1 MSRLILVR
9 HGRAAGGW
17 DDDLDPGLDELGR
30 AQAEAMADLVAPR
43 GRLPILVSP
52 MRRCRETAQPL
63 ERRWKATATVDA
75 EVGEIPSPPSV
86 AMEQRTAW
94 LRNAMAGT
102 WADVGADYS
111 VWRDSVVARLRAID
125 EDTVVVS
132 HFVAIN
138 AAIGAALGTDQIVI
152 AALDNCS
159 QTVIDVVDGRL
170 VLVEQGFEAPDTL
183 VR

>member
-30 AQAEAMADLVAPR
+30 AQAEAMAEVVAPR
-43 GRLPILVSP
+43 GPLRILVSP
-52 MRRCRETAQPL
+52 MKRCCETAAPL
-63 ERRWKATATVDA
+63 ERRWSTVATVDPA
-75 EVGEIPSPPSV
+75 VGEIPSPPDV
-86 AMEQRTAW
+86 PMEERTSW
-94 LRNAMAGT
+94 LRIAMGGT
-102 WADVGADYS
+102 WADVGDEHRR
-111 VWRDSVVARLRAID
+111 WRDSVVDRLLAIGV
-125 EDTVVVS
+125 DTVVVS

-138 AAIGAALGTDQIVI
+138 VAIGEALSADQIVI

-159 QTVIDVVDGRL
+159 QTVIDVVGGKL